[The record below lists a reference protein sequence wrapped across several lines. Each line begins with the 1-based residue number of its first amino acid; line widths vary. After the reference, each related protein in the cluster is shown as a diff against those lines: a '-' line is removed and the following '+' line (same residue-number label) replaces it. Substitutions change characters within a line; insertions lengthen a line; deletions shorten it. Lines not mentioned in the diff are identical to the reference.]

1 MSTTTTDS
9 TQKSLRYTD
18 AQKKE
23 VVDFVNGYN
32 TANGRGGQSKAAD
45 KFKISQIT
53 IATWLKKSGAP
64 AKAPVKAAQ
73 APKAAPAAKAVQA
86 PKAAK
91 VAKAG
96 KAAKAGKSG
105 VGVRYTDAEKKEVV
119 DFAVAYNAKHGRGG
133 QSQASAKFKISP
145 ITVMA
150 WLKKAGLKPN
160 LGGATKS
167 GKTAK
172 VVKAGKATKAG
183 KVAKAAK
190 AGNTVALPPAVKV
203 IKASA
208 TGNMSPKFRSLFG
221 LSKKIAKT
229 EADLASLQKRFNA
242 IRASI

>member
-32 TANGRGGQSKAAD
+32 TANGRGGLSKATD

-73 APKAAPAAKAVQA
+73 APKAAPAAKVVQA

-96 KAAKAGKSG
+96 KTAKAGKSG

-160 LGGATKS
+160 FGGATKS

-172 VVKAGKATKAG
+172 VAKAGKATKAG
-183 KVAKAAK
+183 KVAK

-221 LSKKIAKT
+221 LSKKIAKA
-229 EADLASLQKRFNA
+229 EANLASLQKRFNA